1 MTSTDNMH
9 DNHNTRC
16 LAMLNGQCL
25 CGAQRFEAEGKLEF
39 NHHCHCGYC
48 RKHHGSA
55 YSSFVGVAA
64 DRFRW
69 ERGELIRYNSSA
81 DLVRESCATCGSAMP
96 QALEGLPIFVPA
108 SLLGDFEATFDF
120 HIFAA
125 SKAPWHE
132 IADGLPTFDAYPP
145 GVESAAQ
152 ETRQALDPPGGT
164 RGSCLCGDV
173 RYVID
178 GAALAARH
186 CHCTRCQRGRAAAH
200 ASNLIVPLDSL
211 RFTAGAEAIRRYKVP
226 EAQYFTQSFCA
237 RCGCKAPTLDP
248 GRKIAVVPL
257 GGLDDPPP
265 LSPQEHIWTA
275 DVPAWGGIHDALP
288 QFEGPPN

>member
-1 MTSTDNMH
+1 
-9 DNHNTRC
+9 
-16 LAMLNGQCL
+16 
-25 CGAQRFEAEGKLEF
+25 
-39 NHHCHCGYC
+39 
-48 RKHHGSA
+48 
-55 YSSFVGVAA
+55 
-64 DRFRW
+64 
-69 ERGELIRYNSSA
+69 
-81 DLVRESCATCGSAMP
+81 
-96 QALEGLPIFVPA
+96 
-108 SLLGDFEATFDF
+108 
-120 HIFAA
+120 
-125 SKAPWHE
+125 
-132 IADGLPTFDAYPP
+132 
-145 GVESAAQ
+145 
-152 ETRQALDPPGGT
+152 
-164 RGSCLCGDV
+164 LCGDV